1 MRRKLLLACMCF
13 GLSLSAAQTVA
24 AQAANLPSLAGSW
37 QLALTPLSPSASVP
51 VRVAALATFTS
62 DGSVIETDAT
72 EAVPIMVE
80 GTAVYGTP
88 GHGIWQPGPAISTL
102 FIQFISLLLNQNE
115 TLHAKKIVTI
125 TGSLDSTGNHFRGS
139 YSYELVNRAKVVIAT
154 GSGTVTGQ
162 KIPHPLLP

>member
-1 MRRKLLLACMCF
+1 MPRLARREL
-13 GLSLSAAQTVA
+13 
-24 AQAANLPSLAGSW
+24 
-37 QLALTPLSPSASVP
+37 
-51 VRVAALATFTS
+51 
-62 DGSVIETDAT
+62 IETDAT
-72 EAVPIMVE
+72 EVVPMIVE

-88 GHGIWQPGPAISTL
+88 GHGLWQPGPAIGNL

-139 YSYELVNRAKVVIAT
+139 YSYELVNPAKVVIAT

>member
-1 MRRKLLLACMCF
+1 MRGKLLLAWLCF
-13 GLSLSAAQTVA
+13 GLSLSAVQPVA

-37 QLALTPLSPSASVP
+37 QLAFTPLSPTASVP
-51 VRVAALATFTS
+51 VRVAGLVTFTS

-72 EAVPIMVE
+72 EVVPMMFE

-88 GHGIWQPGPAISTL
+88 GHGIWQHGPAISNF

-139 YSYELVNRAKVVIAT
+139 YSYELVNPRNVVIVT